1 MGILIFFF
9 PTDSSKYKSTQEI
22 LAKIICKCCMGEIA
36 SSESSL
42 DYLFTFLIVY
52 IFLMIYIQALES
64 NLLITLPYNI
74 LTCTNTCAEKLGIGM
89 N

>member
-1 MGILIFFF
+1 
-9 PTDSSKYKSTQEI
+9 
-22 LAKIICKCCMGEIA
+22 MGEIA

>member
-1 MGILIFFF
+1 
-9 PTDSSKYKSTQEI
+9 
-22 LAKIICKCCMGEIA
+22 MGEIA

-42 DYLFTFLIVY
+42 DYFFTFLIVY
-52 IFLMIYIQALES
+52 IFLMICIQALES

-74 LTCTNTCAEKLGIGM
+74 LTYTNIWAEKLGIEM

>member
-1 MGILIFFF
+1 
-9 PTDSSKYKSTQEI
+9 
-22 LAKIICKCCMGEIA
+22 MGEIA
-36 SSESSL
+36 SSGSSL
-42 DYLFTFLIVY
+42 DYFFTFLIVY

-74 LTCTNTCAEKLGIGM
+74 LTYTNIWAEKLGIEM

>member
-1 MGILIFFF
+1 
-9 PTDSSKYKSTQEI
+9 
-22 LAKIICKCCMGEIA
+22 MGEIV

-74 LTCTNTCAEKLGIGM
+74 LAYTNICAEKLGIGM